1 MRINPGRL
9 REVVQLQQLVTATD
23 AVGNQTV
30 DWQTAATLRC
40 RVNSLYGEDYWAAA
54 TQNQQDTLV
63 FLLRWCPVLAAATAD
78 GDLTRWRLQLGG
90 AAYEIRSFD
99 DVDFAHKLVK
109 IRAVRR

>member
-1 MRINPGRL
+1 MRINPGKL

-23 AVGNQTV
+23 AVGNQTA

-54 TQNQQDTLV
+54 AQNQQDTLV
-63 FLLRWCPVLAAATAD
+63 FVLRWCPVLAAAMAD
-78 GDLTRWRLQLGG
+78 GDLTRWRLQLGR

-109 IRAVRR
+109 LRAVRQ

>member
-1 MRINPGRL
+1 MF
-9 REVVQLQQLVTATD
+9 V
-23 AVGNQTV
+23 
-30 DWQTAATLRC
+30 
-40 RVNSLYGEDYWAAA
+40 
-54 TQNQQDTLV
+54 
-63 FLLRWCPVLAAATAD
+63 LRWCPVLAAAMAD

>member
-1 MRINPGRL
+1 M
-9 REVVQLQQLVTATD
+9 QLQQLVTATD
-23 AVGNQTV
+23 AVGNQTA

-54 TQNQQDTLV
+54 AQNQQDTLV
-63 FLLRWCPVLAAATAD
+63 FVLRWCPVLAAAMAD

>member
-9 REVVQLQQLVTATD
+9 REVVQLQ
-23 AVGNQTV
+23 
-30 DWQTAATLRC
+30 
-40 RVNSLYGEDYWAAA
+40 
-54 TQNQQDTLV
+54 
-63 FLLRWCPVLAAATAD
+63 
-78 GDLTRWRLQLGG
+78 QLGG